1 MASSFSCG
9 VDSSFFKWR
18 KKGESYLALLVDRL
32 ETGSFA
38 HQIDALPKA
47 KKNENNESIAAQHST
62 TTQYPTHLAICDRV
76 SKSKLF
82 IDVFTSRHPMYCNKN
97 KIRNNNLIQLE

>member
-47 KKNENNESIAAQHST
+47 KK
-62 TTQYPTHLAICDRV
+62 
-76 SKSKLF
+76 K
-82 IDVFTSRHPMYCNKN
+82 
-97 KIRNNNLIQLE
+97 